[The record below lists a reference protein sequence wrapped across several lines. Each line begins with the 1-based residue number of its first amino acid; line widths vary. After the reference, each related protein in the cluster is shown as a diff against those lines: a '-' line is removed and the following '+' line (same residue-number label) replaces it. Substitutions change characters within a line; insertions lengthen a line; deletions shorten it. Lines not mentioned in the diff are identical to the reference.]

1 MGTGA
6 VPLLRFG
13 RWPAGFIGLGRLA
26 VDMTEATTDEFVRHL
41 QAELV
46 DAEQIQDKRLREQ
59 RIWRL
64 EAALQEALEFQAHVL
79 SLASEEIETFEEVT
93 SVRLLASSDASAGE
107 DEHVLD
113 ADSSVCRHCDENLE
127 ADVPFCPACGGY
139 Q

>member
-1 MGTGA
+1 
-6 VPLLRFG
+6 
-13 RWPAGFIGLGRLA
+13 
-26 VDMTEATTDEFVRHL
+26 MTEATTDEFVRHL

-127 ADVPFCPACGGY
+127 SDVPFCPACGGY

>member
-1 MGTGA
+1 
-6 VPLLRFG
+6 
-13 RWPAGFIGLGRLA
+13 
-26 VDMTEATTDEFVRHL
+26 MTEATTDEFVRHL

-64 EAALQEALEFQAHVL
+64 EAALQEALEFQAHVF
-79 SLASEEIETFEEVT
+79 SLAEEEIETFEEVT

-113 ADSSVCRHCDENLE
+113 ADSSVCRHCDEDLE